1 MPFDLSTATPMQQQ
15 PMPQSLTGED
25 YLKTVSP
32 TAATLI
38 KKYASGELPVTAQMV
53 RTPAGQQLLGAITQ
67 YDPTFDATNYQKR
80 QQVASAFA
88 KGPQSNAIRGANQ
101 ALYHMGNLYQR
112 TEDLNNTGILPAIVN
127 PVVNYIEEKGFG
139 TSKQGQYRQSAQ
151 AVASELR
158 KVFAGSGGGN
168 LQELNK
174 WESSFDPNA
183 SEEQQKAYIQ
193 NGVDLLHGALGAL
206 NEQYQKGMGLNKNV
220 NDLLSPE
227 SRHVYESL
235 QLNKNPNLK
244 PTAGQ
249 KLGTALVTPVKITND
264 AEYNKLAPGSLFVG
278 PDNVQRT
285 KPR

>member
-1 MPFDLSTATPMQQQ
+1 
-15 PMPQSLTGED
+15 
-25 YLKTVSP
+25 
-32 TAATLI
+32 
-38 KKYASGELPVTAQMV
+38 
-53 RTPAGQQLLGAITQ
+53 
-67 YDPTFDATNYQKR
+67 
-80 QQVASAFA
+80 
-88 KGPQSNAIRGANQ
+88 
-101 ALYHMGNLYQR
+101 MGNLYQR